1 MGKVFGCAYYL
12 PQDEVSNLE
21 VSVSDSGVAVLG
33 HEVLV
38 SCESLLSCFPDFV

>member
-1 MGKVFGCAYYL
+1 MGKVFGFTHYL

-21 VSVSDSGVAVLG
+21 VSVSDLGVVVLG

-38 SCESLLSCFPDFV
+38 SYESQFKCCPDFI